1 MVPEEV
7 LLNSVDVLALP
18 GQGYS
23 FTAEQF
29 LTRVVQ
35 GPSLALHL
43 DSGGRK
49 ALPSPPPPHQCL
61 HFTPSLCLLFPM
73 KTGSLC
79 FRDTKVLV
87 LLVCL
92 FGLVCLLLFLF

>member
-35 GPSLALHL
+35 GPRLALHL

-49 ALPSPPPPHQCL
+49 ALPPPTPKCL

-92 FGLVCLLLFLF
+92 FVLVCLFWFLF